1 MQTLI
6 DCMTITLILLQKIYM
21 RIGKHNGVLNHN
33 NENIIGRG
41 NEGSTLRHS
50 YFDQNMFQLLLS
62 NNQDDNIVE
71 GINETF

>member
-33 NENIIGRG
+33 NENIMGRG

-50 YFDQNMFQLLLS
+50 YFDQNMF
-62 NNQDDNIVE
+62 
-71 GINETF
+71 